1 MLKYLV
7 LLLCTS
13 NLFFACQSPVKN
25 VTTIMLDDTQITVC
39 DESEINETKET
50 KLSELA
56 EDFQI
61 IRFENKEEA
70 FFKPSWFY
78 FSDNYICVRQ
88 ENETVKLFNKSGK
101 FNIQL
106 FNHL

>member
-39 DESEINETKET
+39 DASEMDD
-50 KLSELA
+50 A
-56 EDFQI
+56 V
-61 IRFENKEEA
+61 EA
-70 FFKPSWFY
+70 RLR
-78 FSDNYICVRQ
+78 D
-88 ENETVKLFNKSGK
+88 
-101 FNIQL
+101 
-106 FNHL
+106 